1 MRDQRLPKEKQAVA
15 LEYFRR
21 IYKSRA
27 TYEEADI
34 LASMPPA
41 MRMDFSTHL
50 YQKFLAGVPIFR
62 GLPAGLIHSLCT
74 IVKPMFSVR
83 GQIIFSEGS
92 SGKEMYRRT
101 PSTHGLD
108 LRSDRD

>member
-50 YQKFLAGVPIFR
+50 YQKFLAGVR
-62 GLPAGLIHSLCT
+62 AQRTCLCG
-74 IVKPMFSVR
+74 R
-83 GQIIFSEGS
+83 
-92 SGKEMYRRT
+92 
-101 PSTHGLD
+101 
-108 LRSDRD
+108 

>member
-1 MRDQRLPKEKQAVA
+1 MCYVHAIQVA

-27 TYEEADI
+27 TYEESDI

-62 GLPAGLIHSLCT
+62 YA
-74 IVKPMFSVR
+74 
-83 GQIIFSEGS
+83 S
-92 SGKEMYRRT
+92 SCLVGT
-101 PSTHGLD
+101 PLSD
-108 LRSDRD
+108 LH

>member
-1 MRDQRLPKEKQAVA
+1 MYVCCPCCLLLLAALTAARAWMRDQRLPKEKQAVA

-50 YQKFLAGVPIFR
+50 YQKFLAGVR
-62 GLPAGLIHSLCT
+62 AQRTCLCG
-74 IVKPMFSVR
+74 R
-83 GQIIFSEGS
+83 
-92 SGKEMYRRT
+92 
-101 PSTHGLD
+101 
-108 LRSDRD
+108 